1 MAINYTYPVKTPPEL
16 ADEVLIIDSTDNI
29 TRRASISSI
38 LELGA
43 DGVTSIVA
51 GTNVTISPVGGTG
64 AVTINS
70 SGGGVTAFTSTAG
83 TFVNVTTNAAATGS
97 VSIGTVDLSASG
109 TKDSTT
115 FLRGDNTWSTVPSA
129 LTATTPIVITG
140 SVITLSTVPVVKGGT
155 NITSYAVGDILY
167 ASATGVISKRT
178 IGTAGDLLT
187 VSGGV
192 PVWSSTSF
200 VSSTGGTMTGDLVM
214 ESNKVTSTADPADS
228 DTLTR
233 RAYVDGGDAL
243 KLNLSGGAMTGPITT
258 NSTFDGRDVAADGV
272 TADAALPKA
281 GGTVSGSIFNVSL
294 VQLLEQALPNATV
307 SNTPTFNASSGAYA
321 NIFANAAITTFT
333 ITVMPNGITSKLFI
347 TTSASTNVGSWVDSN
362 TSAIIWAGGSAPTLS
377 TTGAVDVITFEFSQ
391 GLVYAS
397 IIQNFS

>member
-70 SGGGVTAFTSTAG
+70 LGGGVTAFTSTAG

-281 GGTVSGSIFNVSL
+281 GGTMSGSIFNVSL

>member
-281 GGTVSGSIFNVSL
+281 GGTMSGSIFNVSL

>member
-1 MAINYTYPVKTPPEL
+1 
-16 ADEVLIIDSTDNI
+16 
-29 TRRASISSI
+29 
-38 LELGA
+38 
-43 DGVTSIVA
+43 
-51 GTNVTISPVGGTG
+51 
-64 AVTINS
+64 
-70 SGGGVTAFTSTAG
+70 
-83 TFVNVTTNAAATGS
+83 
-97 VSIGTVDLSASG
+97 
-109 TKDSTT
+109 
-115 FLRGDNTWSTVPSA
+115 
-129 LTATTPIVITG
+129 
-140 SVITLSTVPVVKGGT
+140 
-155 NITSYAVGDILY
+155 
-167 ASATGVISKRT
+167 
-178 IGTAGDLLT
+178 
-187 VSGGV
+187 
-192 PVWSSTSF
+192 
-200 VSSTGGTMTGDLVM
+200 
-214 ESNKVTSTADPADS
+214 
-228 DTLTR
+228 
-233 RAYVDGGDAL
+233 
-243 KLNLSGGAMTGPITT
+243 MTGPITT

-281 GGTVSGSIFNVSL
+281 GGTMSGSIFNVSL

>member
-1 MAINYTYPVKTPPEL
+1 MAINYTYPEQTNPTRD
-16 ADEVLIIDSTDNI
+16 DEFLIIDNTDNI
-29 TRRASISSI
+29 TRRASIDSVLKLGTGTDVGISSI
-38 LELGA
+38 TTTNGA
-43 DGVTSIVA
+43 FV
-51 GTNVTISPVGGTG
+51 NL
-64 AVTINS
+64 
-70 SGGGVTAFTSTAG
+70 TSTTSSNG
-83 TFVNVTTNAAATGS
+83 TATLTG
-97 VSIGTVDLSASG
+97 DLSALG

-129 LTATTPIVITG
+129 LTATIPIVITG
-140 SVITLSTVPVVKGGT
+140 NVITLSTVPVAKGGT
-155 NITSYAVGDILY
+155 NIDSYTLGDILY
-167 ASATGVISKRT
+167 ASTTGIISKRA
-178 IGTAGDLLT
+178 IGIAGDLLT
-187 VSGGV
+187 VSGGL
-192 PVWSSTSF
+192 PVWSSASF
-200 VSSTGGTMTGDLVM
+200 VSLAGGTMTGDLVM
-214 ESNKVTSTADPADS
+214 GSNKVTSSADPAS
-228 DTLTR
+228 ADTLTR
-233 RAYVDGGDAL
+233 KAYVDEGDAL
-243 KLNLSGGAMTGPITT
+243 KLNLSGGAMAGPITT

-281 GGTVSGSIFNVSL
+281 GGTMSGSIFNVSL

>member
-1 MAINYTYPVKTPPEL
+1 MAINYTYPEQTNPTRD
-16 ADEVLIIDSTDNI
+16 DEFLIIDNTDNI
-29 TRRASISSI
+29 TRRASIDSVLKLGTGTDVGISSI
-38 LELGA
+38 TTTNGA
-43 DGVTSIVA
+43 FV
-51 GTNVTISPVGGTG
+51 NL
-64 AVTINS
+64 
-70 SGGGVTAFTSTAG
+70 TSTTSSNG
-83 TFVNVTTNAAATGS
+83 AATLTG
-97 VSIGTVDLSASG
+97 DLSAPNPS
-109 TKDSTT
+109 STT

-129 LTATTPIVITG
+129 LTATIPIVITG
-140 SVITLSTVPVVKGGT
+140 NVITLSTVPVAKGGT
-155 NITSYAVGDILY
+155 NIGSYTLGDILY
-167 ASATGVISKRT
+167 ASTTGIISKRA
-178 IGTAGDLLT
+178 IGIAGDLLT
-187 VSGGV
+187 VSGGL
-192 PVWSSTSF
+192 PVWSSASF
-200 VSSTGGTMTGDLVM
+200 VSLAGGTMTGDLVM
-214 ESNKVTSTADPADS
+214 GSNKVTSSADPAS
-228 DTLTR
+228 ADTLTR
-233 RAYVDGGDAL
+233 KAYVDEGDAL
-243 KLNLSGGAMTGPITT
+243 KLNLSGGAMAGPITT

-281 GGTVSGSIFNVSL
+281 GGTMSGSIFNVSL